1 MELTLIFFMQNGDF
15 RSSKWTFRAS
25 KVYIGQKLQTKVEV
39 DFKKILIPFAIDI
52 AKKNVNGQKQ
62 RHVAG
67 KFTSNESSERSPLK
81 R

>member
-1 MELTLIFFMQNGDF
+1 MKN
-15 RSSKWTFRAS
+15 K
-25 KVYIGQKLQTKVEV
+25 YGQKQQTKVEV
-39 DFKKILIPFAIDI
+39 DFQKNVIPFAIDV
-52 AKKNVNGQKQ
+52 AKKKENGQKQ